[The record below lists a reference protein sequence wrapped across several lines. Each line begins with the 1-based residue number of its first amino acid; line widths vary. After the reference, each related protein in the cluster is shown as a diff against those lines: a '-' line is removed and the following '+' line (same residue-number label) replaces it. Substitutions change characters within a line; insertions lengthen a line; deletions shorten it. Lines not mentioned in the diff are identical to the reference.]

1 MRIWEQAASILET
14 PRPLRVSFVR
24 HKILCGAW
32 RGWSG
37 RKSSG
42 FEFRRATNQNFST
55 MCGILIL
62 MALLILF
69 FGWVGVLFDVILA
82 IIIIAMR
89 FRG

>member
-1 MRIWEQAASILET
+1 
-14 PRPLRVSFVR
+14 
-24 HKILCGAW
+24 
-32 RGWSG
+32 
-37 RKSSG
+37 
-42 FEFRRATNQNFST
+42 
-55 MCGILIL
+55 